1 MIFRYIIFIL
11 IGCFIYCLIKKL
23 FASTHPQ
30 MKIKNIKRE
39 EISEMV
45 IDQNCGRYVLKSSAL
60 RLNRNGE
67 DIFFCSEECL
77 RNYKIKVGDR

>member
-1 MIFRYIIFIL
+1 
-11 IGCFIYCLIKKL
+11 
-23 FASTHPQ
+23 
-30 MKIKNIKRE
+30 
-39 EISEMV
+39 MV